1 MAVGI
6 AGVSARFRFK
16 RQAGEGHLQPE
27 LTQHVVEDVV
37 VVIAQFAGHDLQRHV
52 TGTQVLTG
60 AGEQERVGA
69 AHHGNRLRGGDH
81 FDHLAAIVGSQQ
93 VAPAQ

>member
-1 MAVGI
+1 M
-6 AGVSARFRFK
+6 
-16 RQAGEGHLQPE
+16 
-27 LTQHVVEDVV
+27 VV
-37 VVIAQFAGHDLQRHV
+37 AQFARHYLQRYV
-52 TGTQVLTG
+52 TIAQVITG

-93 VAPAQ
+93 VAPAQQQAARQH